1 MADILDYKNDFSYW
15 DNVTNVARSLAR
27 RDRDYKDGKQWTDEE
42 AAKLEARG
50 QAAIV
55 VNRIGP
61 KIDFMVGIERTTRQD
76 PKAWPRTPNHDEAAN
91 AVSDALR
98 YVNDNVSLD
107 ATASDCVEDLFVEGI
122 EGAIIEWIDE
132 EISVTR
138 IPYDRGYAD
147 PHSTRRDFSDATYK
161 GLFVWMYQDKAERVF
176 DKKKDEIEL
185 AFTNAS
191 QDEGLADKP
200 INWVDVKK
208 KRLKVCQH
216 YFLKDGV
223 WHVVYFS
230 GDLILLEEKESPYQ
244 DEDGKPICPIEFRH
258 AYIDRDGNR
267 YGWVR
272 QLIDLQDEI
281 NHRRSKAL
289 YLLSRRQVIMERGA
303 VDDVDHARDELTKGD
318 GVIEITPGM
327 TFDVDAGNDLAA
339 GQAQLLQEAKNEIDQ
354 IANRSQV
361 ASDSSGRSRLMAD
374 SKDLIEVGPL
384 FDTHRDFKR
393 AIYRQMWLRI
403 KQFWDS
409 EKWIRVTDSEENL
422 KFVGLNQQ
430 VTVAQQLQEMVENGS
445 EEAQIMLNELTQAQ
459 DPRLNAVVGTKNELA
474 KLDLDVTI
482 GEVIDAANVQQE
494 QFEMLV
500 QLATTYGPQ
509 AVPFKT
515 VIEMS
520 QLRNKRELIDALEG
534 GNDQESQMQQQI
546 AMKQMEMQMAR
557 MQAEIDKMTA
567 DSQNKQA
574 DTRKKISETEL
585 TDQRAIQTAVE
596 TQVLANRPV
605 DSVSVNT

>member
-1 MADILDYKNDFSYW
+1 
-15 DNVTNVARSLAR
+15 
-27 RDRDYKDGKQWTDEE
+27 
-42 AAKLEARG
+42 
-50 QAAIV
+50 
-55 VNRIGP
+55 
-61 KIDFMVGIERTTRQD
+61 
-76 PKAWPRTPNHDEAAN
+76 
-91 AVSDALR
+91 
-98 YVNDNVSLD
+98 
-107 ATASDCVEDLFVEGI
+107 
-122 EGAIIEWIDE
+122 
-132 EISVTR
+132 
-138 IPYDRGYAD
+138 
-147 PHSTRRDFSDATYK
+147 
-161 GLFVWMYQDKAERVF
+161 
-176 DKKKDEIEL
+176 L